1 MPTVEE
7 NLQLARL
14 VLAAA
19 GIADPPREAAS
30 ILSLALSRD
39 RAFLIA
45 HPEYEPT
52 DEETRRFENFLHRRA
67 AREPFQYISRIQEFY
82 RLDFEVTP
90 DVLIPRP
97 ETEMVVDAALE
108 FLSRRQEPSF
118 CEVGVGSGC
127 ISVSILHELPKARGV
142 GLDISPAALAVA
154 SRNASRHGVADRLQ
168 LFESDVFRELD
179 AGRYDLIASNPPYV
193 PAAQFS
199 GLQDEVR
206 DFEPRAALTDGGDGL
221 SIIAEII
228 RESPTHLFNGGNLLM
243 EIGFDQSKAV
253 ERLFEPSLWNAV
265 DLMPDLQGIPR
276 LVRAVL
282 K

>member
-1 MPTVEE
+1 
-7 NLQLARL
+7 
-14 VLAAA
+14 
-19 GIADPPREAAS
+19 
-30 ILSLALSRD
+30 
-39 RAFLIA
+39 
-45 HPEYEPT
+45 
-52 DEETRRFENFLHRRA
+52 
-67 AREPFQYISRIQEFY
+67 
-82 RLDFEVTP
+82 
-90 DVLIPRP
+90 
-97 ETEMVVDAALE
+97 
-108 FLSRRQEPSF
+108 
-118 CEVGVGSGC
+118 
-127 ISVSILHELPKARGV
+127 
-142 GLDISPAALAVA
+142 
-154 SRNASRHGVADRLQ
+154 VADRLQ

-253 ERLFEPSLWNAV
+253 ERLFEPSLWDAV